1 MSEERVA
8 ATKDPLKEND
18 RASGGGPRGPM
29 FGRAAE
35 LRQLEEAYDAVATEG
50 RGRLVTLIGAGGV
63 GKSRLAHEF
72 LTRAR
77 EGSGRAQPRVY
88 RTVARPNGGSFDL
101 LARFIRAR
109 FEIPHGLPE
118 ELAREKLREQIEQ
131 LLDDRKIGD
140 VLHFL
145 GGLID
150 LPFEGSPLVA
160 AVEDDPIQ
168 LKALRRA
175 VLRRVLEADAAN
187 HATRGVVVIVAEDLQ
202 NAHDDSLE
210 ILEYLLGRLQ
220 AAILCVATARPE
232 LLARRS
238 RFSALGG
245 KLHTLIEVGPLPELD
260 AQRMIEHLLSP
271 VAAGGAEIPEELV
284 TSAVELAG
292 GNPALLERTVRIL
305 HDSGVLTAEEIPTDD
320 PFISEERW
328 KVDLAR
334 LSTVRLPMT
343 VQDAVNARL
352 GALSPFERDVLERAA
367 VMGSVFWLGGLVA
380 LGRVRAR
387 PPELWNSSADADAVK
402 VAQTIE
408 ELIARDYVLSIPDST
423 FPGEQELV
431 FKHNLEREALEKLI
445 PAASQKRYHQ
455 AIADWL
461 EFRTG
466 VRSHEEHVSALA
478 LHREKAGART
488 RAALTWIEAGDV
500 ARARYANKQ
509 AADCY
514 AKGLELLDE
523 DDARARL
530 EALHHFGDVLCL
542 VGQFDEALPQFSAM
556 RDLAYMLDLK
566 AKAGAAHNRIGRLFR
581 ETGRLDEAGQHLT
594 TALELFRAAGDE
606 RGVASSLDD
615 IGKLHWM
622 RGDYGKALEDMRQSL
637 GTRKRLGD
645 RRSIALSLNNLGLVL
660 QDSGHF
666 KEALEAFEQSLR
678 IRRDI
683 GDLVGV
689 VTTLNNL
696 GTVAQDQRDEAR
708 ALALFQEA
716 LQIAREI
723 GDRHKLTM
731 ILTNIGESQYRLG
744 DARAVDTLLDAEH
757 HAEEIGDRM
766 LLAEAVRG
774 LGKAWM
780 MRGDLAK
787 AREATTRA
795 LQLFELV
802 RSKVQIGIAL
812 RTLGEV
818 TAAGGWGKDHVAKA
832 RGYFLRASAL
842 FQEIGNEVE
851 LARTSRSYA
860 DFLAKTEEF
869 ATDPAVQAEVAQL
882 ARRADDVFAKLKI
895 SAIGIDPGAFYPS
908 SSDRMTA
915 AAPKSARGSEG

>member
-1 MSEERVA
+1 
-8 ATKDPLKEND
+8 
-18 RASGGGPRGPM
+18 M

-35 LRQLEEAYDAVATEG
+35 LRLVEQAYDAVATEG
-50 RGRLVTLIGAGGV
+50 GGRLVTLVGAAGV
-63 GKSRLAHEF
+63 GKTRLAQEF

-77 EGSGRAQPRVY
+77 ETTGRAQPRVY
-88 RTVARPNGGSFDL
+88 RTVARANGGSFDL

-109 FEIPHGLPE
+109 FDLPHGLPIAE
-118 ELAREKLREQIEQ
+118 SRERLREQIA
-131 LLDDRKIGD
+131 LLLEDRKVGD

-145 GGLID
+145 GGLVD

-160 AVEDDPIQ
+160 AVEDDPVQ
-168 LKALRRA
+168 LKMLRRA
-175 VLRRVLEADAAN
+175 VLRRVIEADAAN
-187 HATRGVVVIVAEDLQ
+187 HASRGVLVIVAEDLH

-210 ILEYLLGRLQ
+210 ILEYLLGALQ
-220 AAILCVATARPE
+220 APLLCVATARPE

-238 RFSALGG
+238 KYTALGG
-245 KLHTLIEVGPLPELD
+245 RAHTVIEVGPLPELD
-260 AQRMIEHLLSP
+260 AQRMMEHLLSP
-271 VAAGGAEIPEELV
+271 VAAGGGEIPEELV

-292 GNPALLERTVRIL
+292 GNPALLERMVRIL

-343 VQDAVNARL
+343 VQDAVAARL
-352 GALSPFERDVLERAA
+352 AALSPFERDVLERAA

-380 LGRVRAR
+380 LGRLRAT
-387 PPELWNSSADADAVK
+387 PPELWTASADADATR
-402 VAQTIE
+402 VAQTVE
-408 ELIARDYVLSIPDST
+408 DLVARDYLLSIPDST
-423 FPGEQELV
+423 FPGEQEFV
-431 FKHNLEREALEKLI
+431 FKHNLEREALERLI
-445 PAASQKRYHQ
+445 PAASAKRYHQ

-466 VRSHEEHVSALA
+466 VRSHEEHVAALA
-478 LHREKAGART
+478 LHREKAGGRT

-514 AKGLELLDE
+514 AKGLELLDD

-530 EALHHFGDVLCL
+530 EALHHYGDVLCL
-542 VGQFDEALPQFSAM
+542 LGQFDEALAQFSAM

-581 ETGRLDEAGQHLT
+581 DTGRLDEAAQHLS
-594 TALELFRAAGDE
+594 TALELFEAAHDE

-622 RGDYGKALEDMRQSL
+622 RGDYPKALEDMRQSL

-678 IRRDI
+678 IRREI

-696 GTVAQDQRDEAR
+696 GTVAQDQRDEPR
-708 ALALFQEA
+708 ALTLFQEA
-716 LQIAREI
+716 LHIAREI

-731 ILTNIGESQYRLG
+731 VLTNIGESLYRLG
-744 DARAVDTLLDAEH
+744 DPRAVETLKEAEQL
-757 HAEEIGDRM
+757 AEEIGDRM

-774 LGKAWM
+774 LGKAWL
-780 MRGDLAK
+780 MRGDLSK
-787 AREATTRA
+787 ARESTTRA
-795 LQLFELV
+795 LQLFEVV

-818 TAAGGWGKDHVAKA
+818 TAAGGWGEGHVAKA
-832 RGYFLRASAL
+832 RGYFVRAMAL

-851 LARTSRSYA
+851 LARTFRAYA
-860 DFLAKTEEF
+860 DFLAKTQEYQ
-869 ATDPAVQAEVAQL
+869 TDLAVQNEAMEY

-895 SAIGIDPGAFYPS
+895 SSIGIDPGAFYPPP
-908 SSDRMTA
+908 SDRVA
-915 AAPKSARGSEG
+915 AAPPK

>member
-1 MSEERVA
+1 MSEDRQASNERAIGAPRV
-8 ATKDPLKEND
+8 PL
-18 RASGGGPRGPM
+18 

-35 LRQLEEAYDAVATEG
+35 LRQIEDAYDAVATAG
-50 RGRLVTLIGAGGV
+50 HGRLVTLVGAAGV
-63 GKSRLAHEF
+63 GKSRLAQEF
-72 LTRAR
+72 LNRTR
-77 EGSGRAQPRVY
+77 ETSGRAPPRVF

-101 LARFIRAR
+101 LARYIRSR
-109 FEIPHGLPE
+109 FDIPHGMPADD
-118 ELAREKLREQIEQ
+118 AREKLRDQIAA
-131 LLDDRKIGD
+131 LLDDRKVGD

-150 LPFEGSPLVA
+150 LPFDGSPLIS
-160 AVEDDPIQ
+160 AVEDDAVQ

-175 VLRRVLEADAAN
+175 VLRRVIEADAAN
-187 HATRGVVVIVAEDLQ
+187 HATRGIVIILAEDLH

-210 ILEYLLGRLQ
+210 ILEYLLGHLN
-220 AAILCVATARPE
+220 APILCVATARPE

-238 RFSALGG
+238 QYSGLGG
-245 KLHTLIEVGPLPELD
+245 RLHTIVEVGPLPEMD
-260 AQRMIEHLLSP
+260 AQRMMEHLLSP
-271 VAAGGAEIPEELV
+271 VAAGGDEIPEELV

-292 GNPALLERTVRIL
+292 GNPALLERMVRIL

-352 GALSPFERDVLERAA
+352 SALSPFERDVLERAA
-367 VMGSVFWLGGLVA
+367 VMGSVFWLGGLIA
-380 LGRVRAR
+380 LGRIRAK
-387 PPELWNSSADADAVK
+387 PPELWNSQADEDAGRVE
-402 VAQTIE
+402 QTVE
-408 ELIARDYVLSIPDST
+408 DLVARDYLLSIPDST
-423 FPGEQELV
+423 FPGEQEFV

-445 PAASQKRYHQ
+445 PASSAKRYHQ

-478 LHREKAGART
+478 LHREKAGGRT

-500 ARARYANKQ
+500 ARSRYANKQ
-509 AADCY
+509 AAECY
-514 AKGLELLDE
+514 ARGLSLLDE

-530 EALHHFGDVLCL
+530 EALHHNGDVLCL
-542 VGQFDEALPQFSAM
+542 IGSYDEALAQFMAM
-556 RDLAYMLDLK
+556 RDLAYMLDLT
-566 AKAGAAHNRIGRLFR
+566 AKGGAAHNRIGRLFR
-581 ETGRLDEAGQHLT
+581 ETGRLDEAQQHLVA
-594 TALELFRAAGDE
+594 ALELFREAEDE
-606 RGVASSLDD
+606 RGIASSLDD

-622 RGDYGKALEDMRQSL
+622 RGDYAKALEDMRQSL
-637 GTRKRLGD
+637 TTRKRLGD

-678 IRRDI
+678 IRREI

-696 GTVAQDQRDEAR
+696 GTVAQDQRDETR
-708 ALALFQEA
+708 ALALFYES
-716 LQIAREI
+716 LQIARDI

-731 ILTNIGESQYRLG
+731 VLTNIGESQYRLG
-744 DARAVDTLLDAEH
+744 DNRAIDTLKEAEAL
-757 HAEEIGDRM
+757 AEEIGDRM
-766 LLAEAVRG
+766 MLAEAVRG
-774 LGKAWM
+774 LGKAWL

-832 RGYFLRASAL
+832 RGYFLRAMAL

-851 LARTSRSYA
+851 LARTYRAFA
-860 DFLAKTEEF
+860 DFIGKAEDLQADV
-869 ATDPAVQAEVAQL
+869 ALQAEGL
-882 ARRADDVFAKLKI
+882 EYARRADDVFAKLKI
-895 SAIGIDPGAFYPS
+895 SSVGIDPGAFYPS
-908 SSDRMTA
+908 SDRMNTA
-915 AAPKSARGSEG
+915 PNGPKSA